1 MPKLTIATFN
11 CENLFLRYKFE
22 SKTSADAAVTNGF
35 IIDPKKFE
43 VVKDKEREITAAAIL
58 ELKPDII
65 ALQEVENMD
74 ALKNFNANFLGG
86 KYKYKMLIDGNDPRL
101 IDVAVLSKYPFDYA
115 QTHQFRRTS
124 KSYIF
129 SRDCLEV
136 ALTINGKPLHLFV
149 NHFKSMMGGRAETAA
164 RRESQAREVVKIL
177 TERFG
182 EKAGDRNW
190 IMLGDLNDYQPG
202 KTIQTLLDTGW
213 MENIVERLPEADRWT
228 HAYGK
233 ETNQLDYIFLSKA
246 LAKANPNAKPSIV
259 RKGLAL
265 NVKHYT
271 GPRFEGVGKERPH
284 ASDHCPV
291 GVGLEW

>member
-22 SKTSADAAVTNGF
+22 TKTSADAAVTNGF

-43 VVKDKEREITAAAIL
+43 VVKNNEREITAAAIL

-101 IDVAVLSKYPFDYA
+101 IDVALLSKYPFDYA
-115 QTHQFRRTS
+115 QTHQFRRS
-124 KSYIF
+124 GSSYIF

-136 ALTINGKPLHLFV
+136 ALTINGKTLHLFV
-149 NHFKSMMGGRAETAA
+149 NHFKSMVGGRTETAA
-164 RRESQAREVVKIL
+164 RRELQAREVVKIIK
-177 TERFG
+177 ERFG
-182 EKAGDRNW
+182 ENAGAHNW
-190 IMLGDLNDYQPG
+190 MVLGDLNDYQPG
-202 KTIQTLLDTGW
+202 KTIKTLLDTGW

-233 ETNQLDYIFLSKA
+233 ETRQLDYIFLSNA
-246 LAKANPNAKPSIV
+246 LAKANPNAKPNIV
-259 RKGLAL
+259 RKGLAG
-265 NVKHYT
+265 NVKQYT
-271 GPRFEGVGKERPH
+271 GPRFPGVGKERPH

-291 GVGLEW
+291 GVVVEW

>member
-22 SKTSADAAVTNGF
+22 SKASADSAVANGF

-43 VVKDKEREITAAAIL
+43 VVKDAERSITAAAIL
-58 ELKPDII
+58 ELKADII
-65 ALQEVENMD
+65 ALQEVEGMD
-74 ALKNFNANFLGG
+74 ALKNFNAAFLNG

-101 IDVAVLSKYPFDYA
+101 IDVALLSKYPIDYA
-115 QTHQFRRTS
+115 QTHQFRRNS
-124 KSYIF
+124 SSYIF

-136 ALTINGKPLHLFV
+136 ALTIDGKPLHLFI

-182 EKAGDRNW
+182 NKAGEKNW
-190 IMLGDLNDYQPG
+190 IIMGDLNDYQPS
-202 KTIQTLLDTGW
+202 KTISTLLDTGW
-213 MENIVERLPEADRWT
+213 MENVVDRLPAVERWT

-233 ETNQLDYIFLSKA
+233 ETHQIDYLLLSKA
-246 LAKANPNAKPSIV
+246 LANANPQVKPLVV
-259 RKGLAL
+259 RKGLSL

-271 GPRFEGVGKERPH
+271 GPRFPGVGKERPH

-291 GVGLEW
+291 GITLNW